1 MNSILQQIRQLWSQ
15 LGINQRVTLAVTGS
29 AVIAGMI
36 ALVAWSQRPQMQ
48 LLYGRLS
55 PKDISTV
62 MASIQELG
70 VKSDMAAN
78 GTAVYVPSD
87 QVHKVRMALAAKGI
101 PSGEGV
107 GFEIFDRANFG
118 VSDFIQ
124 RTNYSRALQGELSRT
139 ISQLQ
144 GVRSARVMVVT
155 PENRLLFTDARTKPT
170 ASVFIEGS
178 INAEQVNSIRFL
190 VANSVE
196 GLKAED
202 VSVVDNRGQN
212 LTEGLK
218 EDSVMGQASG
228 QMRLRRSVEDYFAT
242 KVDTMLVKVL
252 GPGNSVVRVSAE
264 LETEALSKNEER
276 FDPEGQVV
284 RTETTT
290 DDTTT
295 TNETEAAQAVAGA
308 TANQAAP
315 AAGGDANATKKV
327 SDSNKKN
334 KTTSFEINKT
344 ITNAVKAPG
353 SVKMLTV
360 AVLVAPDS
368 VVEREK
374 DAAKKEKLRED
385 RKSML
390 RGVVANALGVAQK
403 DIKSNVSIEEMSF
416 QSTPKEEQGMV
427 ELLTRNSDL
436 LRDAGA
442 ILVAVVLFVA
452 FMRMLKRTKPDEIPM
467 EMLTAQAETEA
478 LQALPGGRGGAGGGA
493 GSGLTMPQP
502 VTVDLINDMIRRKPE
517 NVGAALRSRW
527 TPTKRKRT
535 PSFNGSPPL

>member
-1 MNSILQQIRQLWSQ
+1 
-15 LGINQRVTLAVTGS
+15 
-29 AVIAGMI
+29 
-36 ALVAWSQRPQMQ
+36 
-48 LLYGRLS
+48 
-55 PKDISTV
+55 
-62 MASIQELG
+62 
-70 VKSDMAAN
+70 
-78 GTAVYVPSD
+78 
-87 QVHKVRMALAAKGI
+87 
-101 PSGEGV
+101 
-107 GFEIFDRANFG
+107 
-118 VSDFIQ
+118 
-124 RTNYSRALQGELSRT
+124 
-139 ISQLQ
+139 
-144 GVRSARVMVVT
+144 
-155 PENRLLFTDARTKPT
+155 
-170 ASVFIEGS
+170 VFIEGA

-228 QMRLRRSVEDYFAT
+228 QMRLRRNVEDYFAN

-295 TNETEAAQAVAGA
+295 TNESEAAQAVTGA
-308 TANQAAP
+308 TANAAAP
-315 AAGGDANATKKV
+315 AAGGDANGTKKV

-334 KTTSFEINKT
+334 KTTQFEINKI

-360 AVLVAPDS
+360 AVLVAPDP

-390 RGVVANALGVAQK
+390 RGVVANSLGVAQK
-403 DIKSNVSIEEMSF
+403 DIKSNVSIEEMPF

-436 LRDAGA
+436 LRDAGT

-452 FMRMLKRTKPDEIPM
+452 FMRMLKSTKPDQIPM
-467 EMLTAQAETEA
+467 EMLTAQAETEG
-478 LQALPGGRGGAGGGA
+478 LQALPGGRSGGGAA

-502 VTVDLINDMIRRKPE
+502 ITVDLINDMIRRKPE
-517 NVGAALRSRW
+517 NVGAALRSW
-527 TPTKRKRT
+527 MDSDKKEENT
-535 PSFNGSPPL
+535 

>member
-55 PKDISTV
+55 PKDISSV

-70 VKSDMAAN
+70 VKSDLGAN

-87 QVHKVRMALAAKGI
+87 QVHKIRMALAAKGI

-144 GVRSARVMVVT
+144 GVRNARVMVVT

-178 INAEQVNSIRFL
+178 INTEQVNSIRFL

-218 EDSVMGQASG
+218 DDPIMGQASG
-228 QMRLRRSVEDYFAT
+228 QMRLRRNVEDYFAN

-264 LETEALSKNEER
+264 LETEALSKNEEK
-276 FDPEGQVV
+276 FDPEGQVI
-284 RTETTT
+284 RNETTT
-290 DDTTT
+290 DDTTS
-295 TNETEAAQAVAGA
+295 TNETEAAPQATGS
-308 TANQAAP
+308 TANAATP
-315 AAGGDANATKKV
+315 GEGAAGGPKKV
-327 SDSNKKN
+327 SDMAKKQ

-353 SVKMLTV
+353 SVKTLTV
-360 AVLVAPDS
+360 AVVVAPDPT
-368 VVEREK
+368 VEREK
-374 DAAKKEKLRED
+374 DTAKKEKLRED

-403 DIKSNVSIEEMSF
+403 DIKSNVSIEEMPF
-416 QSTPKEEQGMV
+416 QSIPKEEQGMLETLV
-427 ELLTRNSDL
+427 RNSDL

-442 ILVAVVLFVA
+442 VLVAVVLFGA
-452 FMRMLKRTKPDEIPM
+452 FVRMLKKTKPDEIPM
-467 EMLTAQAETEA
+467 EMLVAQSETEGG
-478 LQALPGGRGGAGGGA
+478 QALPGARGGSGSAGPGA
-493 GSGLTMPQP
+493 GMMIPQP

-517 NVGAALRSRW
+517 NVGAALRSW
-527 TPTKRKRT
+527 MDSDKQQD
-535 PSFNGSPPL
+535 NG

>member
-1 MNSILQQIRQLWSQ
+1 MNSILQQLRQLWSQ
-15 LGINQRVTLAVTGS
+15 LGINQRVTLAVTAA
-29 AVIAGMI
+29 AVLAGMA

-55 PKDISTV
+55 PKDISAV

-70 VKSDMAAN
+70 VKSEMGAN

-87 QVHKVRMALAAKGI
+87 QVHKIRMALAAKGV

-170 ASVFIEGS
+170 ASVFIEGAL
-178 INAEQVNSIRFL
+178 NTEQVNSIRFL

-212 LTEGLK
+212 LTEGLR
-218 EDSVMGQASG
+218 DDPIMGQASG
-228 QMRLRRSVEDYFAT
+228 QIRLRRSVEDYFAN
-242 KVDTMLVKVL
+242 KVDTMLTKVL
-252 GPGNSVVRVSAE
+252 GAGNSVVRVSAE
-264 LETEALSKNEER
+264 LETEALSKNEEK
-276 FDPEGQVV
+276 FDPEGQVI
-284 RTETTT
+284 RNETSQE
-290 DDTTT
+290 DVTT
-295 TNETEAAQAVAGA
+295 TNETEAAAGA
-308 TANQAAP
+308 TGTTSNTP
-315 AAGGDANATKKV
+315 AAAGAAADGANGTKKV
-327 SDSNKKN
+327 SDMNKKT
-334 KTTSFEINKT
+334 KTTSFEINKVV
-344 ITNAVKAPG
+344 TNAVKAPG

-360 AVLVAPDS
+360 AVLVAPDPL
-368 VVEREK
+368 VEKEK
-374 DAAKKEKLRED
+374 DAAKKDKLRED

-390 RGVVANALGVAQK
+390 RGVVANSLGVAQK
-403 DIKSNVSIEEMSF
+403 DIKSNVSIEEMPF
-416 QSTPKEEQGMV
+416 QASPKQDESIV
-427 ELLTRNSDL
+427 ETLTRNSDL

-442 ILVAVVLFVA
+442 VLVAVILFGA
-452 FMRMLKRTKPDEIPM
+452 FVRMLRSTKPDQIPM
-467 EMLTAQAETEA
+467 EMLTASSDTEA
-478 LQALPGGRGGAGGGA
+478 AHALPGGRSS
-493 GSGLTMPQP
+493 SGLTVPQP

-517 NVGAALRSRW
+517 NVGAALRSW
-527 TPTKRKRT
+527 MDSDKPAE
-535 PSFNGSPPL
+535 NG

>member
-29 AVIAGMI
+29 AVLAGMI
-36 ALVAWSQRPQMQ
+36 ALIAWSQRPQMQ

-55 PKDISTV
+55 PKDISAV
-62 MASIQELG
+62 MASIQEQG
-70 VKSDMAAN
+70 VKSELGAN

-87 QVHKVRMALAAKGI
+87 QVHRIRMALAAKGI

-170 ASVFIEGS
+170 ASVFIEGA
-178 INAEQVNSIRFL
+178 INTEQVNSIRFL

-218 EDSVMGQASG
+218 DDPVMGQAAA
-228 QMRLRRSVEDYFAT
+228 QLRVRRQVEDSFAS
-242 KVDTMLVKVL
+242 KVETMLNKVL

-264 LETEALSKNEER
+264 LDLEAISKNEEKY
-276 FDPEGQVV
+276 DPEGQVI
-284 RTETTT
+284 RNETTQ

-295 TNETEAAQAVAGA
+295 TNETEAAQQTTGA
-308 TANQAAP
+308 TANAAVN
-315 AAGGDANATKKV
+315 AEAGPGNKKV
-327 SDSNKKN
+327 SDMNKKT

-344 ITNAVKAPG
+344 ITNAVKNPG
-353 SVKMLTV
+353 SIKMLTV
-360 AVLVAPDS
+360 AVLVAPDP
-368 VVEREK
+368 VVEKEK
-374 DAAKKEKLRED
+374 DAAKKEKLRDD
-385 RKSML
+385 RKNML
-390 RGVVANALGVAQK
+390 RSVVANALGVAQK
-403 DIKSNVSIEEMSF
+403 DVKSNVSIEEMAF
-416 QSTPKEEQGMV
+416 QSTPREEPGMV
-427 ELLTRNSDL
+427 EMLTRNSDL

-442 ILVAVVLFVA
+442 VLVALILFGA
-452 FMRMLKRTKPDEIPM
+452 FVRMLKKTKPDEIPM
-467 EMLTAQAETEA
+467 EMLVAQSETESN
-478 LQALPGGRGGAGGGA
+478 QALGGGKA
-493 GSGLTMPQP
+493 GAMSGLTMPQP

-517 NVGAALRSRW
+517 NVGAALRSW
-527 TPTKRKRT
+527 MDSDKQEEN
-535 PSFNGSPPL
+535 S

>member
-70 VKSDMAAN
+70 IKSDMGAN

-170 ASVFIEGS
+170 ASVFIEGA

-228 QMRLRRSVEDYFAT
+228 QMRLRRNVEDYFAN

-295 TNETEAAQAVAGA
+295 TNESEAAQAVTGA
-308 TANQAAP
+308 TANAAAP
-315 AAGGDANATKKV
+315 AAGGDANGTKKV

-334 KTTSFEINKT
+334 KTTQFEINKI

-360 AVLVAPDS
+360 AVLVAPDP

-390 RGVVANALGVAQK
+390 RGVVANSLGVAQK
-403 DIKSNVSIEEMSF
+403 DIKSNVSIEEMPF

-452 FMRMLKRTKPDEIPM
+452 FMRMLKSTKPDQIPM
-467 EMLTAQAETEA
+467 EMLTAQAETEG
-478 LQALPGGRGGAGGGA
+478 LQALPGGRSGGGAA

-502 VTVDLINDMIRRKPE
+502 ITVDLINDMIRRKPE
-517 NVGAALRSRW
+517 NVGAALRSW
-527 TPTKRKRT
+527 MDSDKKEENT
-535 PSFNGSPPL
+535 

>member
-1 MNSILQQIRQLWSQ
+1 
-15 LGINQRVTLAVTGS
+15 
-29 AVIAGMI
+29 MI
-36 ALVAWSQRPQMQ
+36 ALIAWSQRPQMQ

-55 PKDISTV
+55 PKDISSV

-70 VKSDMAAN
+70 VKSEMGAN
-78 GTAVYVPSD
+78 GTAIYVPSD
-87 QVHKVRMALAAKGI
+87 QVHKIRMALAAKGV

-144 GVRSARVMVVT
+144 GIRSARVMVVT

-178 INAEQVNSIRFL
+178 INTEQVNSIRFL

-212 LTEGLK
+212 LTEGLR
-218 EDSVMGQASG
+218 EDPIMGQASG
-228 QMRLRRSVEDYFAT
+228 QMRLRRTVEDYFAN

-264 LETEALSKNEER
+264 LETEALSKNEEK
-276 FDPEGQVV
+276 FDPEGQVI
-284 RTETTT
+284 RNETTT

-295 TNETEAAQAVAGA
+295 TNETEAAQQATGA
-308 TANQAAP
+308 TANAAAP
-315 AAGGDANATKKV
+315 ADAGSGAKKV

-334 KTTSFEINKT
+334 KTTQFEINKT
-344 ITNAVKAPG
+344 ITSAVKAPG

-360 AVLVAPDS
+360 AVVVAPDPT
-368 VVEREK
+368 VEKEK

-403 DIKSNVSIEEMSF
+403 DIKSNVSIEEMPF
-416 QSTPKEEQGMV
+416 QTVPKEEQGLV
-427 ELLTRNSDL
+427 ETLVRNSDL

-442 ILVAVVLFVA
+442 VLVAVILFGA
-452 FMRMLKRTKPDEIPM
+452 FVRMLKKTKPDEIPM
-467 EMLTAQAETEA
+467 EMLVAQSETEGA
-478 LQALPGGRGGAGGGA
+478 HQLPGGRGGSGGPG
-493 GSGLTMPQP
+493 GLTIPQP

-517 NVGAALRSRW
+517 NVGAALRSW
-527 TPTKRKRT
+527 MDSDKQEEK
-535 PSFNGSPPL
+535 S

>member
-36 ALVAWSQRPQMQ
+36 ALIAWSQRPQMQ

-55 PKDISTV
+55 PKDISSV

-70 VKSDMAAN
+70 VKSEMGAN

-87 QVHKVRMALAAKGI
+87 QVHKIRMALAAKGI

-178 INAEQVNSIRFL
+178 INTEQVNSIRFL

-218 EDSVMGQASG
+218 EDPIMGQASG
-228 QMRLRRSVEDYFAT
+228 QMRLRRTVEDYFAN
-242 KVDTMLVKVL
+242 KVETMLGKVL

-264 LETEALSKNEER
+264 LETEALSKNEEK
-276 FDPEGQVV
+276 FDPEGQVI

-295 TNETEAAQAVAGA
+295 TNETEAAQQATGA
-308 TANQAAP
+308 TANAATP
-315 AAGGDANATKKV
+315 ADAGSGAKKV

-334 KTTSFEINKT
+334 KTTQFEINKT

-360 AVLVAPDS
+360 AVVVAPDP
-368 VVEREK
+368 VVEKER

-403 DIKSNVSIEEMSF
+403 DIKSNVSIEEMPF
-416 QSTPKEEQGMV
+416 QSVPKEEQGLV
-427 ELLTRNSDL
+427 ETLVRNSDL

-442 ILVAVVLFVA
+442 VLVAVILFGA
-452 FMRMLKRTKPDEIPM
+452 FVRMLKKTKPDEIPM
-467 EMLTAQAETEA
+467 EMLVAQSETEGA
-478 LQALPGGRGGAGGGA
+478 QALPGGRGGSGAGGG
-493 GSGLTMPQP
+493 GLTIPQP

-517 NVGAALRSRW
+517 NVGAALRSW
-527 TPTKRKRT
+527 MDSDKQEDK
-535 PSFNGSPPL
+535 S